1 LLPPFHYRLWFLT
14 MNCPYCSYHDS
25 KVIDSR
31 EINDGVRRRRQCL
44 KCGSRFTTYE
54 RLQPA
59 SLFVIKNRDKLLTG
73 IRKACEKRPLPSGSA
88 DKIADDIE
96 AEIYHSGKVEIPT
109 TVIGDM
115 VMEKLK
121 SLDHIAYIR
130 FASVYRE
137 FTDITTL
144 KEVVD
149 TLISGETGVSHP
161 ANQLSLLSNDKLEEL
176 AKSDPKKVSI
186 ESEQPAKSKA

>member
-1 LLPPFHYRLWFLT
+1 
-14 MNCPYCSYHDS
+14 MDCPYCGYNDS

-31 EINDGVRRRRQCL
+31 DINDGIRRRRQCL
-44 KCGSRFTTYE
+44 SCGSRFTTYE

-59 SLFVIKNRDKLLTG
+59 SLFVTKKDERREEFSRDKLLAG
-73 IRKACEKRPLPSGSA
+73 IRKACEKRPLASDTV
-88 DKIADDIE
+88 DKVADDIE
-96 AEIYHSGKVEIPT
+96 AELYHSGKVEMPSKA
-109 TVIGDM
+109 IGDM
-115 VMEKLK
+115 VMERLK

-149 TLISGETGVSHP
+149 SLVSGEGISQPT
-161 ANQLSLLSNDKLEEL
+161 NQLSLLSTEKLEEMT
-176 AKSDPKKVSI
+176 KG
-186 ESEQPAKSKA
+186 